1 MAKNLI
7 YKISLFTLHVAKDT
21 VCLLSKVFYFC
32 PGATMLMLVRG
43 QEVVWDLWF
52 KEAMFVTWKLR
63 FDADSCTDITVA
75 SML

>member
-1 MAKNLI
+1 
-7 YKISLFTLHVAKDT
+7 
-21 VCLLSKVFYFC
+21 
-32 PGATMLMLVRG
+32 MLMLVRG

-52 KEAMFVTWKLR
+52 KKAMFVTWKLR